1 MADSLQSPPP
11 VPVIAKPERKRLGPM
26 AGMSPEERTAYA
38 MRMVAARDPNRPR
51 KSTRRGRPK
60 HLTNAQH
67 DAAIDAQ
74 RPIVAKVIKKMG
86 QRGELPDEP
95 MAVEALEAALLVLRS
110 PGSATVR
117 TAAASLVLDFT
128 KTKPTTKTE
137 SVVKTA
143 EDWVDEMAAKI

>member
-1 MADSLQSPPP
+1 
-11 VPVIAKPERKRLGPM
+11 M

-38 MRMVAARDPNRPR
+38 KRMVAARDPSRPR
-51 KSTRRGRPK
+51 PSSRRGRPK

-74 RPIVAKVIKKMG
+74 RPVVAKIMKKMC
-86 QRGELPDEP
+86 QRGELPEDP

-117 TAAASLVLDFT
+117 TAAARLVLDFS
-128 KTKPTTKTE
+128 KTKPAVRTE
-137 SVVKTA
+137 SIVMTA
-143 EDWVDEMAAKI
+143 EDWVDEMAADG